1 MRLRSQ
7 RRNLLLSDLAAPVGK
22 SRATR
27 LVRPRRIRW
36 WLRTGAWLSVIGTRR
51 FARTARTRWPPIFLF
66 IGTLVLVIGL
76 MLRSS
81 VAFVSGM
88 LVAGPLRLTW
98 GCTAPRLLPFAR
110 GCGYIRTGLITGKWS
125 RLVSPARGPDVDH
138 SP

>member
-36 WLRTGAWLSVIGTRR
+36 WLRTGAWLSVIGARR
-51 FARTARTRWPPIFLF
+51 FARTARIRWPPIFLF

-88 LVAGPLRLTW
+88 LVAGSATPDM
-98 GCTAPRLLPFAR
+98 
-110 GCGYIRTGLITGKWS
+110 GL
-125 RLVSPARGPDVDH
+125 H
-138 SP
+138 SPTAAAVRTWMWLHKNRADNR